1 VDKYALDPFRALDL
15 IRASGG
21 VAVFAH
27 PAAGRRGRIVTD
39 DQIADLAKA
48 GLRGIEVDH
57 VDHDAAARDRIRGLA
72 AQLGLV
78 PTGSSD
84 YHGARKTVQIGQNTT
99 APAAYEA
106 LFA

>member
-1 VDKYALDPFRALDL
+1 MKNLAFAVV
-15 IRASGG
+15 RASGG

-48 GLRGIEVDH
+48 GLHGMEVDH
-57 VDHDAAARDRIRGLA
+57 VDHDAAARERIRGLA
-72 AQLGLV
+72 AELGLV

-84 YHGARKTVQIGQNTT
+84 YHGERKTVRIGQNTT
-99 APAAYEA
+99 APEAYEA